1 MANSNEIT
9 VTIQGDSAQ
18 LVQALEKA
26 EKSLENFGNSAEK
39 VADSMSGIKSGLV
52 NFAALTESFQNVY
65 SAVSS
70 IGQALINTFV
80 AVGDELDKMADRT
93 NISVENL
100 SKLKYAA
107 EMSGSGFDTV
117 IDGLKTFN
125 EQLGA
130 ARLGDMGAIGKLGAV
145 GIKSED
151 FAGLD
156 EHSAFLKLAD
166 HIASIKDSAIQTRT
180 AIELFGDAGWSCLL
194 ELAERV
200 LGACPDSRWRL
211 IFTLGRWG
219 GLRIPSE
226 LAFLRWSEID
236 WDGDKM
242 KINVPKKTSRIEQE
256 RGNFAFRWLPLF
268 PEIRKALEEYR
279 DEYQEPDEDFVFP
292 ELDGSES
299 DGFLLRRELNRIL
312 KDAKIRPW
320 QKLFVNLRATRDT
333 ELQNRFPVYQ
343 VGYIMGHTPQ
353 VSLKHYA
360 QVTDD
365 VLKQMAYPQ

>member
-145 GIKSED
+145 GIKAED

-156 EHSAFLKLAD
+156 EPPF
-166 HIASIKDSAIQTRT
+166 
-180 AIELFGDAGWSCLL
+180 
-194 ELAERV
+194 
-200 LGACPDSRWRL
+200 
-211 IFTLGRWG
+211 
-219 GLRIPSE
+219 
-226 LAFLRWSEID
+226 
-236 WDGDKM
+236 
-242 KINVPKKTSRIEQE
+242 
-256 RGNFAFRWLPLF
+256 
-268 PEIRKALEEYR
+268 
-279 DEYQEPDEDFVFP
+279 
-292 ELDGSES
+292 
-299 DGFLLRRELNRIL
+299 
-312 KDAKIRPW
+312 
-320 QKLFVNLRATRDT
+320 
-333 ELQNRFPVYQ
+333 
-343 VGYIMGHTPQ
+343 
-353 VSLKHYA
+353 
-360 QVTDD
+360 
-365 VLKQMAYPQ
+365 